1 MTDHSRHDPLML
13 QALVDGEL
21 DAAHAA
27 RIEAQI
33 AGCAAC
39 AADYAQLIELRA
51 ALKRDLTPARA
62 PDRLRQRLAASLA
75 DAAPAQKPQ
84 PAPRPPRRAPAPWS
98 WLGAGAM
105 LATAACAGLFAVS
118 AQLSASDA
126 LTRDLVAGHV
136 RSLEVGHLT
145 DVATSDQHV
154 VKPWFEGKLDFS
166 PPVVELASQG
176 FPLVG
181 GRLDYIGGRTVA
193 AIVYRR
199 GHHPINLFIWP
210 ANRGVAGRA
219 ETAPGDGY
227 TLLHWSQGGMTFW
240 AVSDVNPAD
249 LRQFEA
255 DLRATTPP

>member
-1 MTDHSRHDPLML
+1 ML

-21 DAAHAA
+21 DAANAA

-39 AADYAQLIELRA
+39 AAQHTELIELRA
-51 ALKRDLTPARA
+51 ALKRELAPARA
-62 PDRLRQRLAASLA
+62 PDRLRERLAASLA
-75 DAAPAQKPQ
+75 EAAPAPRSE
-84 PAPRPPRRAPAPWS
+84 PATHPPRRAPAPWS

-210 ANRGVAGRA
+210 ASRGAAGRA

-249 LRQFEA
+249 LRQFET